1 MYENYMKKIFEEEQ
15 SIEILTIFDLITNIQ
30 EYQKVYNHV
39 WRKNKPRI

>member
-1 MYENYMKKIFEEEQ
+1 MYENFMKKIFEEEQ

-39 WRKNKPRI
+39 